1 VRGARAQHVCAFAR
15 RLRQQSLIVIAPR
28 LYRRLLG
35 EDAGPPLGE
44 AVWGDTLIELPRE
57 DRSRQSF
64 RNVLDRAQL
73 APVREGESVGVLAAQ
88 ALAEFPVALLAAGC
102 DEDGGLSAATQHPAT
117 G

>member
-1 VRGARAQHVCAFAR
+1 VCAFAR
-15 RLRQQSLIVIAPR
+15 RLRERSLIVIAPR

-35 EDAGPPLGE
+35 EETGPPLGE

-64 RNVLDRAQL
+64 RNALDRAQL
-73 APVREGESVGVLAAQ
+73 AVVRQGESVGVLAAQ

-102 DEDGGLSAATQHPAT
+102 EEHTGQTAATQQPAS